1 MTAEEKKIR
10 VKLKKIQNTIQAL
23 REESL
28 RLLEVNAS
36 ILPKDYTPDSLSEW
50 RKRKSENQK
59 VIDNNNESISDLQQ
73 MMIAIDPESITKEI
87 SSCEDVAY
95 WLHEGKSYKYPNPVS
110 TSDEAQDYVIWYWE
124 TLQVLPLSMLFHEV
138 PDLSSFHE
146 IERILCAIDA
156 LECDP
161 KGRDRIEKAAMDK
174 LNYDDTRQKT
184 RASKFRYLQAIA
196 NVIDGIS
203 KGKKL

>member
-73 MMIAIDPESITKEI
+73 MTLNPSPRRFPVVRTWLTGFMKE
-87 SSCEDVAY
+87 
-95 WLHEGKSYKYPNPVS
+95 K
-110 TSDEAQDYVIWYWE
+110 VINTR
-124 TLQVLPLSMLFHEV
+124 TLFRPRM
-138 PDLSSFHE
+138 
-146 IERILCAIDA
+146 R
-156 LECDP
+156 P
-161 KGRDRIEKAAMDK
+161 KTM
-174 LNYDDTRQKT
+174 
-184 RASKFRYLQAIA
+184 
-196 NVIDGIS
+196 
-203 KGKKL
+203 